1 MIFFVLEPEPDS
13 FESVFLVKKKIF
25 YFPVQFFLNYLLLEC
40 RYTVKIQ
47 KRRIFVLYFLGPDP
61 NNILGLFYW
70 IFWIRYNNFFK
81 IRNKVQIV
89 DFLSDVRGRSFCVEP

>member
-13 FESVFLVKKKIF
+13 FESVFLVGKIF
-25 YFPVQFFLNYLLLEC
+25 FLFSCAVFLNYLLLEC

>member
-13 FESVFLVKKKIF
+13 FESVFLLEKFFFIF
-25 YFPVQFFLNYLLLEC
+25 LCIFLNYLLLEC

-61 NNILGLFYW
+61 NNIFGLFYW
-70 IFWIRYNNFFK
+70 IFWIRYNSFF
-81 IRNKVQIV
+81 
-89 DFLSDVRGRSFCVEP
+89 